1 MIRSQRVY
9 ERCRTQGRFVTP
21 TPAELD
27 ALRGSPEDRDD
38 LAGDT
43 LLKVLEQAEQ
53 PWTTWDARKG
63 ASLETYV
70 VGALL
75 LHFPRVFSS
84 WRKARRHRQELR
96 RHLAADAG
104 TAPTPAGTG
113 TADPALTV
121 VARDVLERA
130 LRTADPDVRV
140 ILVLVAAGHPRR
152 AVAEQL
158 GISER
163 AVEGRLHRFRKQIR
177 DSALGQDVRDVLRE
191 QASLRA

>member
-9 ERCRTQGRFVTP
+9 ERCRAQGRFVAP
-21 TPAELD
+21 TSAELE

-43 LLKVLEQAEQ
+43 LLKALEKAEQ
-53 PWTTWDARKG
+53 PWATWDARKG

-84 WRKARRHRQELR
+84 WRKARGHRQEFR
-96 RHLAADAG
+96 RRLVTDAAAA
-104 TAPTPAGTG
+104 TAPARTG
-113 TADPALTV
+113 TADPALAV
-121 VARDVLERA
+121 VARDVLERV

-140 ILVLVAAGHPRR
+140 ILVLVAAGYPRR
-152 AVAEQL
+152 AIAERL
-158 GISER
+158 RISER
-163 AVEGRLHRFRKQIR
+163 AVEGRLHRFRREIR

-191 QASLRA
+191 QASLRT